1 MVGHRLVGSSSHYTG
16 DMIGGRAHYDQA
28 LALYD
33 PAKHRLLAA
42 RFGQDIR
49 VMVLSLRSAVLWLL
63 GYPEAAL
70 ADVDRALKDAR
81 ETGHAPSLMY
91 ANWTVFTQILLGN
104 YAAAN
109 AQADELVALAEEKS
123 APFWKAFGRIVQG
136 EVLARTGKASDA
148 VHWITSGIA
157 AYRSTGATLGIT
169 AYLSFL
175 ITAYADL
182 RQFDEALHCIDEASA
197 AIEKTK
203 ERWFEAEISRIAGQV
218 ALMGRRTMT

>member
-1 MVGHRLVGSSSHYTG
+1 MPTG
-16 DMIGGRAHYDQA
+16 
-28 LALYD
+28 LCL
-33 PAKHRLLAA
+33 PK
-42 RFGQDIR
+42 
-49 VMVLSLRSAVLWLL
+49 S
-63 GYPEAAL
+63 
-70 ADVDRALKDAR
+70 
-81 ETGHAPSLMY
+81 
-91 ANWTVFTQILLGN
+91 QILLGN